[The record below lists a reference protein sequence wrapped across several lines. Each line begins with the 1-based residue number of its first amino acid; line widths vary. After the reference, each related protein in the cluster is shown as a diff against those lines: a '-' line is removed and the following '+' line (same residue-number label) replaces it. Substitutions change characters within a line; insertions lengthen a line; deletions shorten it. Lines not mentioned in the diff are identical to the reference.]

1 MVIGSGVAGALTAS
15 ELASQGLR
23 VVIFET
29 GPRIERG
36 DAYDK
41 FRSAAVKDLAS
52 PYPAGAAPSYKND
65 AGQETI
71 YRQTGPQSF
80 QSDYLKAV
88 GGTTWH
94 WLGSIPRFLP
104 QDFKLQ
110 TTYGLGEDWPLSYE
124 ALEPYYGWAER
135 ELGASGDS
143 ENDRGSPRTTPYPMP
158 PIPQSHLDQKV
169 AAALTGS
176 RYEFLAAP
184 QARNSISRDDRPT
197 CCGSASCIPIC
208 PVQAKYDATVHVAKA
223 EAAGAVL
230 FPETTATML
239 HLDEAGTLKTVEFR
253 RSNGTSGHARAKI
266 VVLAANGIETPRL
279 MLNSAQ
285 EGAPGGLANSSD
297 LVGRN
302 LMDHPVKLSWAMAPE
317 PIWPFRGPLITSTCD
332 TLRDGTFRTDHA
344 ALLIEIGNQGQAW
357 SKNAPVSNVKH
368 LISQGL
374 RGAALDQAIFDATSR
389 QIEISSMVE
398 QLPIPENRVTL
409 DLDRRDENG
418 MPEVSIHF
426 SIDPYTQAGLKAAEA
441 AHTDIFS
448 AMNASEIGHDPEA
461 KGAGHIMGTVRMGTD
476 PKNAV
481 LDQDLRSFD
490 TRNLFVVG
498 SAVFPTGGTANPTLT
513 LAALALR
520 ASEAISAQLAQMD

>member
-29 GPRIERG
+29 GPRIERS
-36 DAYDK
+36 DAYSK
-41 FRSAAVKDLAS
+41 FLSAAVKDLAS
-52 PYPAGAAPSYKND
+52 PYPADTVPSYKNTT
-65 AGQETI
+65 GRETI

-104 QDFKLQ
+104 QDFKLR

-124 ALEPYYGWAER
+124 VLEPYYGWAER

-143 ENDRGSPRTTPYPMP
+143 NNDRGSPRSSPYPMP
-158 PIPQSHLDQKV
+158 PIPQSYLDQKA

-176 RYEFLAAP
+176 PYEFLAAP
-184 QARNSISRDDRPT
+184 QARNSISHADRPA
-197 CCGSASCIPIC
+197 CCGSASCIPLC
-208 PVQAKYDATVHVAKA
+208 PIQAKYDATVHVAKA

-239 HLDEAGTLKTVEFR
+239 HLDEAGIIKSVEYR
-253 RSNGTSGHARAKI
+253 RSDGTSGHARSKI

-285 EGAPGGLANSSD
+285 ERAPGGLANSSD
-297 LVGRN
+297 QVGRN

-317 PIWPFRGPLITSTCD
+317 PVWPFRGPLITSTCD
-332 TLRDGTFRTDHA
+332 TLRDGAFRSDHA

-357 SKNAPVSNVKH
+357 SKHAPFSNVKH
-368 LISQGL
+368 LIAKGL
-374 RGAALDQAIFDATSR
+374 RGPALDQAIFDATSR

-398 QLPIPENRVTL
+398 QLPVQENRVTL
-409 DLDRRDENG
+409 DPDRRDENG
-418 MPEVSIHF
+418 MPEVSIFF
-426 SIDPYTQAGLKAAEA
+426 SIDPYTKAGLKAAEA

-448 AMNASEIGHDPEA
+448 AMGASEIGHDPA
-461 KGAGHIMGTVRMGTD
+461 ARGAGHIMGTVRMGTD
-476 PKNAV
+476 PKTAV
-481 LDQDLRSFD
+481 LDENLRSFD
-490 TRNLFVVG
+490 TTNLFVVG
-498 SAVFPTGGTANPTLT
+498 SAVFPSGGTANPTLT
-513 LAALALR
+513 IAALALR